1 MNKVE
6 REKLR
11 EECNRLGTIYGDSVS
26 HLSIRDTKALLD
38 HIDAL
43 DGQLEKA
50 EEVIRIVADPDA
62 FPPYHSQGMG
72 CGLEDRDITDRYEA
86 MRYGWDSLADRVHDE
101 VIIVAEEY
109 LEALASAPEV
119 K

>member
-1 MNKVE
+1 MNKAE

-26 HLSIRDTKALLD
+26 HLSIRDTKVLLD

-43 DGQLEKA
+43 EGQTDDEGFVTIPVRAIWLLGNKPEGYL
-50 EEVIRIVADPDA
+50 D
-62 FPPYHSQGMG
+62 HG
-72 CGLEDRDITDRYEA
+72 CGDC
-86 MRYGWDSLADRVHDE
+86 MPNGPMVHGSF
-101 VIIVAEEY
+101 ICAYHRAET
-109 LEALASAPEV
+109 ALASAPEV